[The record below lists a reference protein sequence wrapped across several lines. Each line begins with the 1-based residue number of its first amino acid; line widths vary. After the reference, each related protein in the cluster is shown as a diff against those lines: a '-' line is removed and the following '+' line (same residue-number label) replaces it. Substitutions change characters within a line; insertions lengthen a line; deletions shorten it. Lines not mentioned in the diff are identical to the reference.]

1 MTFGRELNATDDRDC
16 LSVSGDSANLVVLD
30 GRDLEAFRVRLDRAG
45 RRADRAKVVA
55 RLGARAPDIDRPRLA
70 YREVAA
76 ATNRTTLIAA
86 VVPAGAVTV
95 HTIFCCRARLADV
108 DAAALC
114 ALLNSYVANYL
125 VRRWVTT
132 HVTATVMS
140 RLPVPAP
147 DSRNRRVLARLA
159 RRLARAPSASM
170 EAECQA
176 RSAALYGLN
185 ADEFAHVLETFPLV
199 ERDRREAALEAFRRG
214 AP

>member
-1 MTFGRELNATDDRDC
+1 MTATDEQITETPETP
-16 LSVSGDSANLVVLD
+16 NLIVLD
-30 GRDLEAFRVRLDRAG
+30 GRNLEAFRVRLDRAG

-55 RLGARAPDIDRPRLA
+55 RLGVRASDIDRPRLA

-114 ALLNSYVANYL
+114 GLLNSYVANYL

-140 RLPVPAP
+140 RLPVPVP
-147 DSRNRRVLARLA
+147 DGRNRRALARLA
-159 RRLARAPSASM
+159 RGLARAPSASI

-176 RSAALYGLN
+176 RSAATYGLN
-185 ADEFAHVLETFPLV
+185 AVEFAHVLETFPLV
-199 ERDRREAALEAFRRG
+199 ERDRRDAALAAFRHG

>member
-108 DAAALC
+108 DTAALC

-140 RLPVPAP
+140 RLPVPVP

-159 RRLARAPSASM
+159 RRLGARAV
-170 EAECQA
+170 
-176 RSAALYGLN
+176 GVN
-185 ADEFAHVLETFPLV
+185 
-199 ERDRREAALEAFRRG
+199 G
-214 AP
+214 G

>member
-1 MTFGRELNATDDRDC
+1 
-16 LSVSGDSANLVVLD
+16 
-30 GRDLEAFRVRLDRAG
+30 
-45 RRADRAKVVA
+45 
-55 RLGARAPDIDRPRLA
+55 
-70 YREVAA
+70 
-76 ATNRTTLIAA
+76 
-86 VVPAGAVTV
+86 V
-95 HTIFCCRARLADV
+95 HTIFCCRARLGDV
-108 DAAALC
+108 DATALC

-132 HVTATVMS
+132 HVTATVMA
-140 RLPVPAP
+140 RLPVPVP
-147 DSRNRRVLARLA
+147 DDPIKRVLARFA

-199 ERDRREAALEAFRRG
+199 DRDRREAALEAFRRG